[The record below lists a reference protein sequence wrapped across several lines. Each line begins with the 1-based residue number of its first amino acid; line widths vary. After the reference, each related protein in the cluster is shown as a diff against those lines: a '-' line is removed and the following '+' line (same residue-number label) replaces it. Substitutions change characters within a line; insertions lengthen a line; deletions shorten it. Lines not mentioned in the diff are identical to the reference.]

1 MAAVRT
7 MKRRIAVAIATTA
20 AAATAVGTLSAL
32 PAQAAPAEGTV
43 LGAHS
48 ADAVP
53 GSYIVTLKKNVG
65 FKATAARGKSL
76 VSPYGGTVRRTF
88 TSALNGYTVHLTG
101 AQARRLAADPDVATV
116 EQDQAVHTLGTQT
129 GAPWGLDRSDQT
141 NLPLNGTYTYPDT
154 GGSGST
160 VYVLDTGVRIT
171 HQDIAGRASY
181 GWDFVDNDATAQD
194 GYGHGTF
201 VATVAAG
208 TTYGVAKKAK
218 IVAVRVLGNDGSG
231 TTAGVIAGVD
241 WITAHHVADSV
252 ANVSLGGGA
261 STSLDTAVKN
271 SIASGVTYSI
281 AAGNSGALASN
292 YSPARVAEA
301 LTVGATT
308 SGDARASYSNYG
320 SRVDLFAPGSGITA
334 AWNTS
339 DSATYTGNGTSF
351 AAPHVAGAAAL
362 YLTAHPGASPA
373 SVGSALV
380 NGATSAVLSG
390 IGSGSPNRL
399 LKLVP

>member
-48 ADAVP
+48 SDAVP

-65 FKATAARGKSL
+65 FKATAARGKGL
-76 VSPYGGTVRRTF
+76 VSEYGGTVRRTF
-88 TSALNGYTVHLTG
+88 TSALNGYAVSLTDT
-101 AQARRLAADPDVATV
+101 QARRLAADPTVASV
-116 EQDQAVHTLGTQT
+116 EQDQVVHAVGTQT
-129 GAPWGLDRSDQT
+129 NAPWGLDRIDQT
-141 NLPLNGTYTYPDT
+141 NLPLSGTYTSPDD

-201 VATVAAG
+201 VATVTAG

-241 WITAHHVADSV
+241 WITANHVANSV

-261 STSLDTAVKN
+261 SSSLDTAVKN

-292 YSPARVAEA
+292 YSPARVTEA

-334 AWNTS
+334 GWNSS

-351 AAPHVAGAAAL
+351 AAPHVSGAAAL

-373 SVGSALV
+373 AVGSALV
-380 NGATSAVLSG
+380 NGATSGVLSG
-390 IGSGSPNRL
+390 IGSGSPNKL